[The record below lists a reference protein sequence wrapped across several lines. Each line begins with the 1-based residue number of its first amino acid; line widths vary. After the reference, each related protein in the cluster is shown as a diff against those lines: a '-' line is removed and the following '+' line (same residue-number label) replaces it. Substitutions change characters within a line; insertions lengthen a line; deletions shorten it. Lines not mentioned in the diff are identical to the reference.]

1 MSGNLAMKLEVPQ
14 RVPLLVVETL
24 LSTDPFNV
32 LTLTVRIQS
41 YRSYDSTVSLYM
53 YTYVHIR

>member
-14 RVPLLVVETL
+14 RVALLVVETL

-32 LTLTVRIQS
+32 LTLTDNPTDPMILQCHCIR
-41 YRSYDSTVSLYM
+41 M
-53 YTYVHIR
+53 CTYV

>member
-24 LSTDPFNV
+24 LSTDPFSV
-32 LTLTVRIQS
+32 LTLTVRIQC
-41 YRSYDSTVSLYM
+41 TILQ
-53 YTYVHIR
+53 IL